1 MNDKLTPNTIGKLVL
16 KIDELISIITT
27 LTTNINKLE
36 EKLSNKENKIEKLE
50 LVIKTQNE
58 KIKKQAES
66 LNKNSRNSSKP
77 PSTDGYKKPSPKSLR
92 KKSGKSVGGQNGHE
106 GNGLKLMQTP
116 DQRIKHIPIQCEGCE
131 KLGKCKA
138 CTISKTRY
146 DIDIKVETIVTAHEV
161 LSFNCPN
168 KNNKV
173 ITGNFPSNI
182 NSTMQY
188 GDNLKALAISL
199 NTFGMMSYNRTHEVL
214 SSVFGVPISTG
225 TIHSMVEDLGKKAT
239 GTVEEIRQAIIDLP
253 FAHFDETG
261 LRVESKL
268 HWVHSASNEKY
279 TYMSAEEK
287 RGKKGMESSGVLPDF
302 NGIAIHDFWKSYFN
316 YDIDHAVCNAHLL
329 RELTGI
335 IENNPDQIWAEDL
348 FQLLIQMKNAK
359 ETSLFRGKFELD
371 SVALKYFNK
380 KYNEIL
386 NEAIKQNPIKPK
398 PAGKRGRAKKGKI
411 RALVDR
417 FIKYKGEVCL
427 FLNNFNIPF
436 DNNQAERDIRM
447 LKVKQKVSGGFRT
460 QKGANTFTTIM
471 SYLSTANKHKID
483 AFTAIKSA
491 LKGNSTE
498 LLFD

>member
-1 MNDKLTPNTIGKLVL
+1 MNDKPVPNTIKKLVL

-27 LTTNINKLE
+27 LTTNIKKLE
-36 EKLSNKENKIEKLE
+36 EKLIDKNNENEKLK
-50 LVIKTQNE
+50 LVIETQNE

-92 KKSGKSVGGQNGHE
+92 KKSGKSVGAQKGHK
-106 GNGLKLMQTP
+106 GNGLKLMHEP
-116 DQRIKHIPIQCEGCE
+116 DQKIQHLPTQCEGCE
-131 KLGKCKA
+131 NLGKCNA

-168 KNNKV
+168 KNNEV

-214 SSVFGVPISTG
+214 SSVFGVPISPG
-225 TIHSMVEDLGKKAT
+225 TIHSMVEDLSDKTT
-239 GTVEEIRQAIIDLP
+239 GTVEEIRQAIIDLS

-279 TYMSAEEK
+279 TFMSVEEN
-287 RGKKGMESSGVLPDF
+287 RGKKGMESNGVLSDF
-302 NGIAIHDFWKSYFN
+302 DGIAIHDFWKPYFN
-316 YDIDHAVCNAHLL
+316 YDVDHAVCNAHLL
-329 RELTGI
+329 RELTGVTQ
-335 IENNPDQIWAEDL
+335 NNPDQIWADDL
-348 FQLLIQMKNAK
+348 YKLLIQMKDAK
-359 ETSLFRGKFELD
+359 ETSLLRGKFELD
-371 SVALKYFNK
+371 SAALEYFNK
-380 KYNEIL
+380 QYNEIL
-386 NEAIKQNPIKPK
+386 NVAIKQNPIKPK
-398 PAGKRGRAKKGKI
+398 PPGKCGRPKKGKI
-411 RALVDR
+411 RALADR
-417 FIKYKGEVCL
+417 FVNYKGEVCL
-427 FLNNFNIPF
+427 FLNNFDIPF

-460 QKGANTFTTIM
+460 KKGANAFTTIM